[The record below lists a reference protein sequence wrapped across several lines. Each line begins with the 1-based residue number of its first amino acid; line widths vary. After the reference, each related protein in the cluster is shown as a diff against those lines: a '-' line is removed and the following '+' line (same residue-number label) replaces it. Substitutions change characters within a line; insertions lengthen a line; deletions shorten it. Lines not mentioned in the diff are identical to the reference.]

1 MRSGRAGRRPSAPP
15 DIGEI
20 LLERGLVTTGQLEE
34 ARLLRQTDRRE
45 LEEVLLSLGY
55 VDATALARATAERLG
70 LEYAEPRACDVDPDA
85 LGLVEG
91 RVLRRHGVVPIR
103 IEGGRLL
110 VATGDPTNFYAI
122 EDLMML
128 SGLPVTPV
136 VAARDRVRR
145 LLDELFAAGHD
156 VNRLLEEA
164 VETSDDDGPQPE
176 LEAEVS
182 LEDAPVVRLVDSLLR
197 RAVREGASDVHLE
210 PRGTELAVRTRVD
223 GWLRDVTSVP
233 PKLQAAIIA
242 RLKVLARLDLAERR
256 LPQDGRF
263 SLNADDRRVDV
274 RVATLPTAFGEKA
287 VLRLLDT
294 ASVEVELAEL
304 GFAPKLLERYEEVFQ
319 RPYGT
324 ILVTG
329 PTGSGKST
337 TLYATLRELKAPHKN
352 IVTIED
358 PVEYRLPGVSQI
370 QVNPRIGLTFARGL
384 RSVLRSDPDVVMI
397 GEIRDRETAK
407 TGVEAALT
415 GHLVLA
421 TLHTNDAPAALIRLT
436 EMGVEPYLTAS
447 AVDCVIAQRLARRL
461 CEGCARP
468 AVVDERTL
476 REIGFPLEEAGAGEL
491 EFRAAAG
498 CELCSGTGYRGRVG
512 LYELLVLTGETR
524 ELVSRR
530 ASVDEVGRS
539 AEKGGMVR
547 LREDGLK
554 KAARGITSIEE
565 VLRTVV

>member
-1 MRSGRAGRRPSAPP
+1 
-15 DIGEI
+15 
-20 LLERGLVTTGQLEE
+20 
-34 ARLLRQTDRRE
+34 
-45 LEEVLLSLGY
+45 
-55 VDATALARATAERLG
+55 
-70 LEYAEPRACDVDPDA
+70 
-85 LGLVEG
+85 
-91 RVLRRHGVVPIR
+91 
-103 IEGGRLL
+103 
-110 VATGDPTNFYAI
+110 
-122 EDLMML
+122 MML